1 MAQIVHTQTLFT
13 VIFFP
18 RGADDFDILV
28 CSPALITS

>member
-1 MAQIVHTQTLFT
+1 MAQIVYTQTPFT

-18 RGADDFDILV
+18 RGTNNFDILI